1 MFTKDE
7 VRALAVRED
16 FDGLVQLFD
25 VDADR
30 VRRFLTRLTY
40 APGSDEHAAAIRCF
54 EHLCARRSAGVEE
67 FFRETMRRHVW
78 AMNEEGANVA
88 WSAPEIICAIIAGNP
103 AAYGAFFSYA
113 FEAAVDE
120 PTFQPSLLEG
130 CAMVE
135 RAAPELVR
143 GREEEIARLAAAVRG
158 QGEGRGGF
166 T

>member
-1 MFTKDE
+1 MFSKDE
-7 VRALAVRED
+7 VRALVARED
-16 FDGLVQLFD
+16 FDGLLRLFD
-25 VDADR
+25 ADADR

-40 APGSDEHAAAIRCF
+40 APGTREHAAAIRCF
-54 EHLCARRSAGVEE
+54 ERLCACRSGGAEE
-67 FFRETMRRHVW
+67 FFRETMRRHIW

-120 PTFQPSLLEG
+120 PTFQPSLLAG
-130 CAMVE
+130 CEMVA

-143 GREEEIARLAAAVRG
+143 GREEEIARLAAAVR
-158 QGEGRGGF
+158 ERGA
-166 T
+166 